1 MQSAAGY
8 AGFRIRESLDQ
19 GPELTIILDSSGSPT
34 SRLRARFLAH
44 GQDSIQIQL
53 GTALGPN
60 LLVSIAGE
68 VETASGRAPLLGH
81 YRVRSCIITGIGKY
95 RAELTLEPASA
106 ERPEEPSPKRERDED
121 ADYYEILQVS
131 RQADADTIR
140 RVFHALAARY
150 HPDNKDTGSDHRFR
164 QLVEANNVLSDPE
177 KRAAYDVRIAAED
190 KTRFRIFN
198 SAQSSEGVEAEMRKR
213 QGILRLLYTKR
224 LRDPRDAGLRG
235 RDFTEMLGV
244 PAEHL
249 EFAIW
254 FLRETRRIHRS
265 DNNRFEITCSGVEL
279 FEAEQTNL
287 SKKQLIT
294 LPAPA

>member
-1 MQSAAGY
+1 MQSAAGH
-8 AGFRIRESLDQ
+8 AGFRVRESPDA
-19 GPELTIILDSSGSPT
+19 GPELTIILDSSGNPS
-34 SRLRARFLAH
+34 SRLLARFLAH
-44 GQDSIQIQL
+44 GENSIQIQL
-53 GTALGPN
+53 GMALGLN

-68 VETASGRAPLLGH
+68 VDTGSGRAPLLGH

-95 RAELTLEPASA
+95 RAELTPEPATA
-106 ERPEEPSPKRERDED
+106 ERPEEPTARRDRAED

-150 HPDNKDTGSDHRFR
+150 HPDNKDTGSDLRFR
-164 QLVEANNVLSDPE
+164 QLVEANNILSDPE
-177 KRAAYDVRIAAED
+177 KRAAYDVRLADED

-198 SAQSSEGVEAEMRKR
+198 SAQSSEGVEAELRKR

-244 PAEHL
+244 PDEHL
-249 EFAIW
+249 EFALW

>member
-1 MQSAAGY
+1 M
-8 AGFRIRESLDQ
+8 
-19 GPELTIILDSSGSPT
+19 
-34 SRLRARFLAH
+34 
-44 GQDSIQIQL
+44 
-53 GTALGPN
+53 ALGLN

-68 VETASGRAPLLGH
+68 VETGSGRAPLLGH

-95 RAELTLEPASA
+95 RAELTAESASA
-106 ERPEEPSPKRERDED
+106 ERPEEPAARKDRAED

-150 HPDNKDTGSDHRFR
+150 HPDNKDTGSDLRFR

-177 KRAAYDVRIAAED
+177 RRAAYDVRLAVED

-198 SAQSSEGVEAEMRKR
+198 SAQSSEGVEAELRKR

-224 LRDPRDAGLRG
+224 LRDPRDAGSARAG
-235 RDFTEMLGV
+235 FQPEMLGV
-244 PAEHL
+244 PDEHL
-249 EFAIW
+249 EFALW
-254 FLRETRRIHRS
+254 FLQARRVASTAPTTTGLRS
-265 DNNRFEITCSGVEL
+265 LCSGVEL
-279 FEAEQTNL
+279 SEAEQTNL

-294 LPAPA
+294 PARTRIVLIDRPVTCALFR